1 MSNFSRWQTSAAV
14 LAVVAITASTAAP
27 IVLSAP
33 AFAQTTNFSDVSSD
47 YWAKDFIA
55 ALATKGIIKG
65 FPDGRFKPDSPVTR
79 AEFGAMILKVNS
91 FKRPKGGNQV
101 AFVDVPQS
109 HWAFSAIQEANK
121 TGFLKGYPGNA
132 FRPNQ
137 NIPRVEVLVSLANG
151 LGYSGGS
158 PTALQASYRDAAR
171 IPEFARNSVAAATE
185 KRLVVNYPDINLI
198 NANRVAT
205 RAEVAASIYQ
215 ALFSVG
221 EVPALASNFIPGA
234 GSSGGGTTSATGAGS
249 SGGGTTS
256 TALKANNDTAEVQST
271 TPVTI
276 KVLDNDTAADTTKLT
291 VASVDGGS
299 NGKAE
304 IAADKKSVTY
314 TANAGFSGTTTDS
327 FSYTVSDGKD
337 TQTAK
342 VNLSFKPAPA
352 SPPQAKDDTTTT
364 SAGKPVTVTV
374 LANDTASE
382 VEKLVV
388 TDVTDGSNGTVTI
401 PAGKKSVT
409 YTPKAGF
416 TGPNDSFTYTISDGK
431 GGTATANVAVSFK
444 QAAAPQPKDDTAT
457 ASSGQ
462 SVPIDVLKND
472 TAGEGTSLTVT
483 QVTNPGNGTVAIA
496 ADKKSVTYTSKS
508 GVTGVTDKFI
518 YTVSNEAGVTAT
530 ANVAVTLGAASPLS
544 AKADAQ
550 TIPAGKPVTIN
561 VLGND
566 SAPAGAS
573 LTISAVT
580 PASNGKVAIANAGKS
595 VVYTPNPGF
604 AGTSDSF
611 SYTVSDGK
619 GNTTTAPVTVTVELA
634 ALDAVDDP
642 ATVQQG
648 KPVIIDVLSN
658 DRAPAGSTL
667 KLTIDKKPAN
677 GEAKVTTGNTITYT
691 PKKGIAAGTTD
702 SFSYTIDDGKGGK
715 ATANVTVTLT
725 L

>member
-1 MSNFSRWQTSAAV
+1 
-14 LAVVAITASTAAP
+14 
-27 IVLSAP
+27 
-33 AFAQTTNFSDVSSD
+33 
-47 YWAKDFIA
+47 
-55 ALATKGIIKG
+55 
-65 FPDGRFKPDSPVTR
+65 
-79 AEFGAMILKVNS
+79 MILKANS
-91 FKRPKGGNQV
+91 FKRPKADNSV

-109 HWAFSAIQEANK
+109 HWAFSAIQEAFK
-121 TGFLKGYPGNA
+121 TGFLKGYPGNT

-158 PTALQASYRDAAR
+158 PTALQASYRDAAS
-171 IPEFARNSVAAATE
+171 IPDFARKSVAAATE
-185 KRLVVNYPDINLI
+185 KLLVVNFPDINLI

-221 EVPALASNFIPGA
+221 EAAAIESKFIPG
-234 GSSGGGTTSATGAGS
+234 GGG
-249 SGGGTTS
+249 GGGVTPPS
-256 TALKANNDTAEVQST
+256 TLKANDDKAEVQST

-314 TANAGFSGTTTDS
+314 TAKAGFSGTTTDS

-342 VNLSFKPAPA
+342 VDLSFKPAPV
-352 SPPQAKDDTTTT
+352 SPPQAKNDTTTT
-364 SAGKPVTVTV
+364 SAGKPVPVLV

-401 PAGKKSVT
+401 PADKKSVT
-409 YTPKAGF
+409 YIPKAGF
-416 TGPNDSFTYTISDGK
+416 TGPSDSFTYTISDGK
-431 GGTATANVAVSFK
+431 GGTANANVTVSFK
-444 QAAAPQPKDDTAT
+444 QAVAPQTKDDEFPKV
-457 ASSGQ
+457 SSGQ
-462 SVPIDVLKND
+462 STPLDVLKND

-483 QVTNPGNGTVAIA
+483 QVTSPDNGTVAIA
-496 ADKKSVTYTSKS
+496 PDKKSLTYTPKA

-530 ANVAVTLGAASPLS
+530 ANVAVTVGAASPLS

-580 PASNGKVAIANAGKS
+580 TASNGKVAISNAGKS

-604 AGTSDSF
+604 AGTTDSF
-611 SYTVSDGK
+611 SYTVSDGR
-619 GNTTTAPVTVTVELA
+619 GNTTTASVTVTVELA

-648 KPVIIDVLSN
+648 KPVIIDVLGN
-658 DRAPAGSTL
+658 DRAPAGATL
-667 KLTIDKKPAN
+667 KLIIDKKPAN

-691 PKKGIAAGTTD
+691 PKKGIAAGGTD
-702 SFSYTIDDGKGGK
+702 TFSYTIEDGKGGK
-715 ATANVTVTLT
+715 ATANVTVTVT
-725 L
+725 LRLAENLVI